1 MPGHCDPGLRGW
13 GLCLPHYFPIAKQ
26 ILMEHLLCARHL
38 VGGGNSTEQVPALME
53 LTFLGE
59 GTQTVNHKQMNM
71 IISTGKKSCVVNQ
84 IEQRVGG

>member
-1 MPGHCDPGLRGW
+1 
-13 GLCLPHYFPIAKQ
+13 
-26 ILMEHLLCARHL
+26 MEHLLCARHL
-38 VGGGNSTEQVPALME
+38 VGAGNSTEQVPALME